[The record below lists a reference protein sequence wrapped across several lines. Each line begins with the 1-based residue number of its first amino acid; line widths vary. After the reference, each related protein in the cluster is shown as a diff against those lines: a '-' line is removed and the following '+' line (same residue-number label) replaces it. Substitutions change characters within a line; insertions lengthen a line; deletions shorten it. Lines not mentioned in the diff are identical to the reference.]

1 MSSVY
6 FWDIDDG
13 FAGVI
18 LLKKS
23 TLRTTIH
30 LLQVHAP
37 DIVTQQ
43 PPRARVKVA
52 GTQFMSSKLLTEY
65 VLRTTSLQVR

>member
-23 TLRTTIH
+23 TFCTTIH

-37 DIVTQQ
+37 DIITQQ
-43 PPRARVKVA
+43 PLRARVKVA
-52 GTQFMSSKLLTEY
+52 GIRFMSSKLLTEY
-65 VLRTTSLQVR
+65 VPHTTSLQVR